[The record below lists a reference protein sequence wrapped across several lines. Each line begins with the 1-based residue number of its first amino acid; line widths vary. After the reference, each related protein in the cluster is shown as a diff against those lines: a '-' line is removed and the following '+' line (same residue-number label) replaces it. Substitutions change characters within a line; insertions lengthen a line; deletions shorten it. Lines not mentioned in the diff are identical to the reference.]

1 MGFNSRISVSV
12 LEHMQ
17 IHVFVALKD
26 GGVGSA
32 RSSKMGWLQR

>member
-17 IHVFVALKD
+17 THVFVAFKD
-26 GGVGSA
+26 AGVPSA
-32 RSSKMGWLQR
+32 CSSKMGWLQR